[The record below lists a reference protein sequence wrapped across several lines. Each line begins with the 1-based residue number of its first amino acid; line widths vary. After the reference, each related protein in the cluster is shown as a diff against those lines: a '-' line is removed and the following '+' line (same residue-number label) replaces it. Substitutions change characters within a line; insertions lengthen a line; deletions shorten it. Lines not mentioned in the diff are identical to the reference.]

1 MGEDVA
7 REFWDAEV
15 LPVESPS
22 SARDTRSVARAM
34 QRRGVKLIVFAGG
47 DGTASDIASVVGT
60 DVPLVGIPT
69 GVKMHSGVFGRT
81 PESAGELDAQFLSG
95 ETEARTIDVLDV
107 PMPRAEAAPA
117 PEKLGVATVPY
128 SRELLQRAKASGP
141 GSGEAD
147 LRALARE
154 IALELVQDACLIV
167 GPGTGAGMVMQELG
181 LEPTLAGIDVVRE
194 GRVVLRDASESDLLG
209 ILDDCQQASIIL
221 GVIGGQGFLLGRG
234 NQQIS
239 TRVIRRVGEE
249 NITIVAPEN
258 KLLELDPPV
267 LLVDTGVD
275 AADPVLTGYR
285 RVMTGPGSSVIM
297 RVVN

>member
-7 REFWDAEV
+7 REFWDVEV
-15 LPVESPS
+15 LPVDSPS
-22 SARDTRSVARAM
+22 SARDTRTVARSM

-60 DVPLVGIPT
+60 DVPLVGVPT

-81 PESAGELDAQFLSG
+81 PESAGELAAQFLSG
-95 ETEARTIDVLDV
+95 ETEARTTDVLDV
-107 PMPRAEAAPA
+107 PLPRAEAPS

-154 IALELVQDACLIV
+154 IAIELAEDTCLIV

-181 LEPTLAGIDVVRE
+181 LEPTLAGVDVVRE
-194 GRVVLRDASESDLLG
+194 GRVVLRDASESDLLN
-209 ILDDCQQASIIL
+209 ILEDCNKASMIL